1 MKSCYPHSN
10 KLYHSNMKN
19 HQLKLTDLQ
28 QKKWE
33 KIKNKKNYKDIN
45 QYFEEKLE
53 LDFMKLI

>member
-1 MKSCYPHSN
+1 
-10 KLYHSNMKN
+10 MKN